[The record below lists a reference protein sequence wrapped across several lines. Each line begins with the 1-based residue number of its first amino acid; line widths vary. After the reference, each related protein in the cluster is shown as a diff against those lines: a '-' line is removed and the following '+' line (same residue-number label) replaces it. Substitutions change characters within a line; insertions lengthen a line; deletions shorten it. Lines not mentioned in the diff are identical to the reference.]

1 MITGFILIAV
11 APGTEEDVYEELK
24 GIPEIKE
31 LKSVF
36 GEYDIIATIKSKN
49 IKELSRIVV
58 KKIRPIDGVITTGTL
73 ISMEE

>member
-1 MITGFILIAV
+1 MITGFIMIAV
-11 APGTEEDVYEELK
+11 APGTEDAVYEELK
-24 GIPEIKE
+24 KMPEIKE

-49 IKELSRIVV
+49 IKELSKTVV
-58 KKIRPIDGVITTGTL
+58 KKIRPIEGVITTGTL